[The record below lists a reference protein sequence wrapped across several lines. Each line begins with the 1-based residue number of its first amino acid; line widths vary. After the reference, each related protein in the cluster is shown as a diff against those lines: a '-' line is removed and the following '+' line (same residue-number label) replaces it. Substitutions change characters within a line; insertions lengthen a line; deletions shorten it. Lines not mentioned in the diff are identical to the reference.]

1 MYAILL
7 FDGFLVL
14 LVAAVIT
21 LSIAVLLQVVSLL
34 VVRSIVKIWLG
45 RGVGSSSQVK
55 EPTPSDEVLQQ
66 IKHLTDD
73 SRNP

>member
-14 LVAAVIT
+14 LVAAAIT
-21 LSIAVLLQVVSLL
+21 LSIAVLLQVVLSL
-34 VVRSIVKIWLG
+34 VARSIAKIWLG
-45 RGVGSSSQVK
+45 RDVGSSSQAK

-73 SRNP
+73 SKNP